1 MGRRNAWAR
10 VGRVSVPL
18 AVITVTAGL
27 TLAAPPVLASTTP
40 STLRQAFDNVGIT
53 AAAAA
58 AAGNYDGIG
67 GSFSASGLAA
77 DALTPGGSL
86 LHDGLQIIWPDVA
99 PGQADNV
106 VADGQTVAV
115 TGTGTTLGIVGA
127 SAYGSTS
134 GTFTVDYTDGTTS
147 SATVT
152 FADSIDTS
160 PASGTDLLATTAGWN
175 PGGTIPVS
183 LSYAAIPLTRTRS
196 R

>member
-1 MGRRNAWAR
+1 MGRRNAWAHL
-10 VGRVSVPL
+10 GRVSVPL

-40 STLRQAFDNVGIT
+40 PTLQQAFDNVGIT

-67 GSFSASGLAA
+67 DSFSASGLAA
-77 DALTPGGSL
+77 DALSPGGSL

-152 FADSIDTS
+152 FADSIDAS
-160 PASGTDLLATTAGWN
+160 PRVWH
-175 PGGTIPVS
+175 
-183 LSYAAIPLTRTRS
+183 
-196 R
+196 